1 MPPAPAAENR
11 VASHPDFRSIRGAH
25 RSFGIVAILISVGGF
40 LLLVLMSNF
49 APGVLNQELFGHM
62 TVGLVGGV
70 GMFGLMALT
79 AWRYTVHMERRID
92 PAVDRL
98 RAEIARD
105 EAEQARVQQPSAPQQ
120 RRFGSW

>member
-1 MPPAPAAENR
+1 MPPAPSAENR
-11 VASHPDFRSIRGAH
+11 VASHPDFRSIRGSH
-25 RSFGIVAILISVGGF
+25 RSFGIAAILISVGGF
-40 LLLVLMSNF
+40 LLFVLLSNF
-49 APGVLNQELFGHM
+49 ATGVLNQKLFGHV
-62 TVGLVGGV
+62 TVGLVGGIGQFV
-70 GMFGLMALT
+70 VMAVT

-105 EAEQARVQQPSAPQQ
+105 EAEQARLQQARVPQE